1 MQQQLLAFTKIVKCM
16 ESEERASAAAVKKG
30 TQTIQ
35 DSLRCVIN
43 EPVWTM
49 TFSIEA
55 VRKAAQ
61 RQLKELKVP
70 LHSATRPKRALH
82 PECSRKNFAMHIQAL
97 DVTTRLHWPCWL
109 LSCRGATP
117 SLACIS
123 YRSM

>member
-16 ESEERASAAAVKKG
+16 ESEERAAAVKKG

-55 VRKAAQ
+55 ARKAAW
-61 RQLKELKVP
+61 P
-70 LHSATRPKRALH
+70 HSGSTK
-82 PECSRKNFAMHIQAL
+82 S
-97 DVTTRLHWPCWL
+97 
-109 LSCRGATP
+109 
-117 SLACIS
+117 
-123 YRSM
+123 